1 MEPRFFSEFSKFAL
15 FDKQGTISGGKKWV
29 SKTLCN
35 VNIRIKFFDATLH
48 PVAASVYRTPSEQ
61 GNDEK

>member
-1 MEPRFFSEFSKFAL
+1 MARVIENGLKVIENGLKFSKFAL

-35 VNIRIKFFDATLH
+35 VNIRIKLFDATLL
-48 PVAASVYRTPSEQ
+48 PL
-61 GNDEK
+61 